1 MSAPETQAAGE
12 TASDAITIP
21 AAAFDRDAAEGDAA
35 RDAADPPAAEPALP
49 ECGDD
54 GPWDGEAD
62 VGLTWDL
69 GGGRSLYIGEISE
82 ATHEEWGGVEL
93 FGPNDGWFA
102 VGYVGRDCVGVL
114 ARVPDRE
121 AADQLGTLLVGG
133 PRVHRPTH
141 RRVRAGSAPWVP
153 GTPPGARVAAAEA
166 AAAAESER
174 AIAENRRLC
183 DALDALTN
191 AGLALA
197 TTANLAQAV
206 AAGARPDPW
215 QPDRAGGEE

>member
-12 TASDAITIP
+12 TATDAVTIP

-35 RDAADPPAAEPALP
+35 RDAADPPAAVDP
-49 ECGDD
+49 DD
-54 GPWDGEAD
+54 DPWEGAD
-62 VGLTWDL
+62 VGVTWDL
-69 GGGRSLYIGEISE
+69 GGG
-82 ATHEEWGGVEL
+82 
-93 FGPNDGWFA
+93 
-102 VGYVGRDCVGVL
+102 
-114 ARVPDRE
+114 
-121 AADQLGTLLVGG
+121 
-133 PRVHRPTH
+133 
-141 RRVRAGSAPWVP
+141 
-153 GTPPGARVAAAEA
+153 RVAAAEA

-197 TTANLAQAV
+197 TTASLAQAV

-215 QPDRAGGEE
+215 QPDRTGDEE